1 MTESTNVTEKRKGE
15 NSIADYF
22 QPGTKNKTS
31 SSKRKRRQ
39 AHLSEKSVSE
49 NKERAKREP
58 LAAR

>member
-1 MTESTNVTEKRKGE
+1 MTESTNVTEKRKRE

-22 QPGTKNKTS
+22 TPGTKNKTS
-31 SSKRKRRQ
+31 SSKQKRRQ

-49 NKERAKREP
+49 NEERAKGEP